1 MNNLGG
7 FGGAPRDSR
16 LDVKS
21 AVRPS
26 RGDQLNAFKKGGSAM
41 NL

>member
-1 MNNLGG
+1 MNNIPG
-7 FGGAPRDSR
+7 FGGPRDSR
-16 LDVKS
+16 LEVKS

-26 RGDQLNAFKKGGSAM
+26 RENQLNAFRKAGSAM